1 MLEKQTAL
9 DRIEILSNQTIV
21 ARYVMSVM
29 DDGLLLAEQA
39 KTNYIR
45 PGDDYS
51 AEDTKVQTI
60 CAFLHTPEL
69 IAAYQA
75 SLEAPKA
82 EV

>member
-9 DRIEILSNQTIV
+9 DRIEILSNQIVV
-21 ARYVMSVM
+21 ARYVTSIMEN
-29 DDGLLLAEQA
+29 GLLLTEQA
-39 KTNYIR
+39 SATYIQ
-45 PGDDYS
+45 PGNDCS
-51 AEDTKVQTI
+51 AEDTKVQAI
-60 CAFLHTPEL
+60 CAFLHTPEV

>member
-21 ARYVMSVM
+21 ARYVVSVM
-29 DDGLLLAEQA
+29 DDGLLLTEQA

-51 AEDTKVQTI
+51 AEDAKVQTI

-69 IAAYQA
+69 IATYQA